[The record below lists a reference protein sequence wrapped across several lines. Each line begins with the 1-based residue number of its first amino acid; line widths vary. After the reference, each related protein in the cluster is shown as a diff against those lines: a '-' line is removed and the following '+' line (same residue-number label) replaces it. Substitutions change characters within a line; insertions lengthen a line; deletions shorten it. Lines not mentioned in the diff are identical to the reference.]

1 MDEVGVHGA
10 IGAFLEQPPLVV
22 EAESLEKLVKVPIS
36 VPPLDAAFYFP
47 RCCIAELGLAW
58 AAV

>member
-22 EAESLEKLVKVPIS
+22 EAESLEKLVKVLNSTPT
-36 VPPLDAAFYFP
+36 PTQPGDQTQNNGP
-47 RCCIAELGLAW
+47 
-58 AAV
+58 